1 MTKKELLAKIE
12 ALTETVALQRMLQR
26 KFADFANAAEERL
39 ALIPVLSTIAMEAR
53 DKAGVL
59 ERNFETRPNALLDT
73 LVRRL
78 DGISDAH
85 RAQSETIRML
95 QAVGSVLGK
104 KVDEA
109 AMLIEALRA
118 ARDAAS
124 EFAAKFEERV
134 TKLEASKTCD
144 AGELREMIITRSGSL
159 FAQVAQLRMDFAH
172 VRNLA
177 QQGIAENAELKRK
190 VASVQE
196 TPLEQAARRYLRD
209 FVNEL
214 PHYTAGASS
223 YTAPNSQEAPP
234 LPEPD
239 GTNVISS

>member
-1 MTKKELLAKIE
+1 MTKKELLTKIE

-26 KFADFANAAEERL
+26 KFADFANAAEERIAKIEAPG

-59 ERNFETRPNALLDT
+59 ERKLSD
-73 LVRRL
+73 
-78 DGISDAH
+78 ISDAH
-85 RAQSETIRML
+85 RAQSETIRTL
-95 QAVGSVLGK
+95 QGSVLGK

-109 AMLIEALRA
+109 AILIEVLRA

-134 TKLEASKTCD
+134 TKLEACKTCD

-177 QQGIAENAELKRK
+177 QQGIAENAELKRR

-196 TPLEQAARRYLRD
+196 TPQMKQYRADMALEQARWHEGVR
-209 FVNEL
+209 E
-214 PHYTAGASS
+214 T
-223 YTAPNSQEAPP
+223 PP